1 MKKVIIQCLLTM
13 VLFTSAA
20 AGEKPPGMKEYTS
33 VDELATAIS
42 SYFPRVQGE
51 VKAVAGDQLT
61 VALGTKD
68 GLQQGVVLT
77 VWRDGK
83 EILHPVTNMAIGRIE
98 EEIGSLEVSVVG
110 ETTSTGV
117 MKKKQRTPKEG
128 DKARITPK
136 KIGLALVPLR
146 AEHPEIIQ
154 GLAER
159 LKEKGRFDLL
169 DSEKGMAFLN
179 NGKQRDASLIKELG
193 RTFNLD
199 VVVTIE
205 ILPSDGRYLV
215 TAGIFYADDARQ
227 LDTITAMLD
236 LRTKRDA
243 FGEVKPFFAPA
254 NEKKRGF

>member
-1 MKKVIIQCLLTM
+1 MNKNGSLCVLCDFAVNKSSFFKHLTCYEYFKFGSGLSGLGIINKEVIIEMKKVIIQCLLTM

-68 GLQQGVVLT
+68 GLRQGVVLA
-77 VWRDGK
+77 VWRDGR
-83 EILHPVTNMAIGRIE
+83 EILHPVTSMVIGRIE
-98 EEIGSLEVSVVG
+98 EEVGSLEMTVVG

-117 MKKKQRTPKEG
+117 MKKKSMTPKVG

-146 AEHPEIIQ
+146 DEHPEIIQ
-154 GLAER
+154 GLA
-159 LKEKGRFDLL
+159 GRDRK
-169 DSEKGMAFLN
+169 S
-179 NGKQRDASLIKELG
+179 
-193 RTFNLD
+193 
-199 VVVTIE
+199 VV
-205 ILPSDGRYLV
+205 
-215 TAGIFYADDARQ
+215 
-227 LDTITAMLD
+227 
-236 LRTKRDA
+236 
-243 FGEVKPFFAPA
+243 
-254 NEKKRGF
+254 